1 MAPRKLAKKRKSKA
15 TRRTSAR
22 RNTNLT
28 PKQLRLLTF
37 VRDFRRAKGYSP
49 TMQELAD
56 EFNVSKVT
64 VFEHVET
71 LQEKGFLDRV
81 RHKARSLRVSD
92 NVDFPDERPT
102 LLPLVGVIAAGAPI
116 EAIEDRETLDLEQMF
131 AKSGETFVL
140 RVSGDS
146 MIEDQ
151 ICDGDYV
158 VVAKRQTARNGE
170 TVVALLEDGT
180 ATLKQFFKE
189 AGGIRLQPANEKYD
203 PIIAKDVMIQ
213 GVVVGVVRSY

>member
-1 MAPRKLAKKRKSKA
+1 MPRRKS
-15 TRRTSAR
+15 SAKR
-22 RNTNLT
+22 ETHLT

-37 VRDFRRAKGYSP
+37 IRDFRRKMGYSP

-56 EFNVSKVT
+56 EFGVSKVT
-64 VFEHVET
+64 IFEHVEAV
-71 LQEKGFLDRV
+71 QKKGFLERL
-81 RHKARSLRVSD
+81 RHKARSLRLSD
-92 NVDFPDERPT
+92 DIYFPDERPT

-116 EAIEDRETLDLEQMF
+116 EAIEDRETLDLEEMF
-131 AKSGETFVL
+131 SAKGETFAL

-158 VVAKRQTARNGE
+158 IVQKRETARNGE
-170 TVVALLEDGT
+170 TVVALLEDGS
-180 ATLKQFFKE
+180 ATLKRFYKE
-189 AGGIRLQPANEKYD
+189 RNGIRLQPANDDYE
-203 PIIAKDVMIQ
+203 PIITKNVTIQ